1 MKNILKIIGFPGGR
15 NYRIKINR
23 KSFIMLILDSSFA
36 LMIAFWIVYGVTKP
50 KKRWAK
56 ITAIV
61 FTVIWGIASIET
73 GLGLL

>member
-1 MKNILKIIGFPGGR
+1 MMVLDI
-15 NYRIKINR
+15 
-23 KSFIMLILDSSFA
+23 SFV
-36 LMIAFWIVYGVTKP
+36 LMVAFWIVYGVKKP

-61 FTVIWGIASIET
+61 FTIIWTLASIET